1 MNRPCLERSIRSPT
15 GVSRASVLIVTVA
28 TAVLANSATW
38 TAVLA
43 QQRIPIAQ
51 QRDEAPIWH
60 VQPRIQDL
68 PPGVV
73 QKEKKT
79 KTKLDDIAKKLE
91 MIEKRFCRGCYTRHS
106 GRESSR

>member
-15 GVSRASVLIVTVA
+15 SVSRAGVLILTVA

-38 TAVLA
+38 TAALA
-43 QQRIPIAQ
+43 QQRVPIAQ
-51 QRDEAPIWH
+51 QRDEALIWH

-73 QKEKKT
+73 QEEDKT
-79 KTKLDDIAKKLE
+79 RTELDDIAKKLE
-91 MIEKRFCRGCYTRHS
+91 MIEKRICRGC
-106 GRESSR
+106 